1 MVSNINVHIEDA
13 DYIELVKFKA
23 KTNMTWVDLLLF
35 HIGKK
40 QGDGRTTRHKKNNTK
55 RRG

>member
-23 KTNMTWVDLLLF
+23 KNNMTWVDLLLF

-40 QGDGRTTRHKKNNTK
+40 QGDGRTTRHKKNL
-55 RRG
+55 G